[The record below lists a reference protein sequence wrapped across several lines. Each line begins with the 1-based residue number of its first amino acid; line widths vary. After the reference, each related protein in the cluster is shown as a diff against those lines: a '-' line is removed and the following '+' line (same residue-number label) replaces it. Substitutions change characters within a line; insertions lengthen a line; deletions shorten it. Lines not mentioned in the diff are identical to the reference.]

1 MPTNYK
7 RMFSFNEGLLYVYN
21 TGAMQTLLLED
32 SGFGSRLNNE
42 PGADSEGALWV
53 RSNVHSF

>member
-7 RMFSFNEGLLYVYN
+7 RMFSFNEGLLYVHN
-21 TGAMQTLLLED
+21 TGAMQALLLED
-32 SGFGSRLNNE
+32 GGSGSRLNNG
-42 PGADSEGALWV
+42 PGADSEGALGV